1 MKLPPI
7 LVGDRAV
14 AFARLVGNGALQVA
28 LTIVIGLLAADLLAP
43 IPSRPASITGLL
55 LLPLAGGVF
64 LLRWLE
70 RVDAARMAQSYVY
83 ELRMAMFRRV
93 WQSRSSGIAR
103 QAQGAIL
110 LRLMGDMGAI
120 GRWIGQGLARLA
132 VTTAIV
138 LGVSGALAWIEP
150 VVAAAA
156 ITLLLVLVGAA
167 RLVQGPLDRAVRR
180 ARAARGHLANRAT
193 DSLMSLLAI
202 QVSGTAVRERRRIDR
217 ACRETRS
224 ATVNEVGWSASIL
237 AGSEVVAMLAPA
249 LAVVAVALWTSDPA
263 SRSTLPVV
271 ILLLGLL
278 VAPMRDV
285 MRVFEL
291 WRKARVAEEK
301 LAKIL
306 QMPRLAKARVTP
318 ALAIDRAWS
327 LELDGVVVEGLLRPV
342 DLRAARGDRILLSGV
357 AGSGKTSLLMS
368 CIRLL
373 DPDSGTVRVNG
384 HDLRDLDL
392 AALRS
397 RIALVSPALG
407 IPRGSLRRL
416 LTLRRPDATDEEL
429 RQVIIRCHL
438 EKALARLPQGLNTRI
453 GNGGSNLPVSV
464 RARVLLAQALLGDP
478 DMLLIDDVDS
488 TVPSSQITELQA
500 ILAGFGGTV
509 VLVSSDP
516 RWHAWAGGEWQ
527 IGAERDGHDEPVAR
541 SRKRP

>member
-7 LVGDRAV
+7 LVGDRAL
-14 AFARLVGNGALQVA
+14 AFARLVGNGALQVG
-28 LTIVIGLLAADLLAP
+28 LTVAIGLLATDLLAAT
-43 IPSRPASITGLL
+43 PSRPASITGLL

-83 ELRMAMFRRV
+83 ELRMSMFRRI
-93 WQSRSSGIAR
+93 WRTQSSGIAR
-103 QAQGAIL
+103 QAQGTML

-138 LGVSGALAWIEP
+138 LGVTIALASIEP
-150 VVAAAA
+150 VVAGAAILLLLILIAAA
-156 ITLLLVLVGAA
+156 RV
-167 RLVQGPLDRAVRR
+167 VQGPLDRAVRR
-180 ARAARGHLANRAT
+180 ARAARGRLANRAT

-202 QVSGTAVRERRRIDR
+202 QVSGTASRERRRIDS
-217 ACRETRS
+217 ACREARTS
-224 ATVNEVGWSASIL
+224 TVHEVGWSASIL

-249 LAVVAVALWTSDPA
+249 LAVVAVALLASDPA
-263 SRSTLPVV
+263 SRATLPIV

-301 LAKIL
+301 LASIMQL
-306 QMPRLAKARVTP
+306 PRLARARVTP
-318 ALAIDRAWS
+318 AVTIDRAWS
-327 LELDGVVVEGLLRPV
+327 LELDQVVIEGLARPV

-357 AGSGKTSLLMS
+357 AGSGKTSLLMC
-368 CIRLL
+368 CIRLI
-373 DPDSGTVRVNG
+373 DPDSGTIRVNG

-392 AALRS
+392 TALRS

-407 IPRGSLRRL
+407 MPRGSLRRL
-416 LTLRRPDATDEEL
+416 LTLRRPDATDEEI
-429 RQVIIRCHL
+429 RDVIVRCHL
-438 EKALARLPQGLNTRI
+438 EKALSRLPQGLQTRLA
-453 GNGGSNLPVSV
+453 NGGSNLPVSV

-527 IGAERDGHDEPVAR
+527 IDAGLDGANVPVIR
-541 SRKRP
+541 SRRQS